1 MSGALVRRAD
11 FLETALVGVAAC
23 PKCKSVG
30 TIVDMKK
37 CCLVAKLVALGP
49 LWDVPARA
57 RRTRPHGPRV
67 AHG

>member
-1 MSGALVRRAD
+1 VRRAD

-37 CCLVAKLVALGP
+37 CCLVAKLVAPRPALGRAG
-49 LWDVPARA
+49 ARA
-57 RRTRPHGPRV
+57 PHAPAWAKG